1 MIITDVAGTA
11 SDSGILNLKLKKK
24 LMKIQK
30 KPVKCLVKP
39 GRPTGFDTDH
49 ALEKAMRLFW
59 ERGYE
64 GTSMADLS
72 QAMGVHPSSI
82 YAAFGDKQALFAL
95 AAKRYANLRAQYM
108 VRALEEP
115 TLRGF
120 LLAAFDNTVE
130 FLTEKDHP
138 SCCFTLTGAIACGVD
153 TEPAK
158 VLMREMRLQN
168 EAAMKA
174 RLLKARKAGEF
185 PKEENVDDYAR
196 YLSSLISGLAI
207 QAANGST
214 RAELKRTA
222 DVALRHLG
230 IER

>member
-1 MIITDVAGTA
+1 MKTSI
-11 SDSGILNLKLKKK
+11 KL
-24 LMKIQK
+24 
-30 KPVKCLVKP
+30 
-39 GRPTGFDTDH
+39 GRPTGFDKDQ
-49 ALEKAMRLFW
+49 ALDVAMRLFW

-72 QAMGVHPSSI
+72 QAMGIHPSSI

-95 AAKRYANLRAQYM
+95 AAKRYADVPAQYM
-108 VRALEEP
+108 ARALEQP

-130 FLTEKDHP
+130 FLAAKDHP
-138 SCCFTLTGAIACGVD
+138 SSCFTLTGAIACGVD

-168 EAAMKA
+168 EAAIKA

-185 PKEENVDDYAR
+185 PSEKNVDDYTR
-196 YLSSLISGLAI
+196 YLSSLLSGLAI

-222 DVALRHLG
+222 EIALRHLG